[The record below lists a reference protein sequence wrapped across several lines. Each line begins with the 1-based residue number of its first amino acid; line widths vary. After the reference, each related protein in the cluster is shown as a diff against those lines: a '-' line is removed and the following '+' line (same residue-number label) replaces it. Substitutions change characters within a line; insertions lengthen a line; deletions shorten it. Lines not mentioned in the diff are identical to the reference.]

1 MPFGCGALAA
11 WCHATEASGIPD
23 VVAFVQT
30 LRRDWGAVAAGITL
44 AWSQGPVE
52 GINTRTKLLKRM
64 MYGRA
69 TLALLRARI
78 LHH

>member
-1 MPFGCGALAA
+1 MAA
-11 WCHATEASGIPD
+11 WCHAAEAGGIPA

-30 LRRDWGAVAAGITL
+30 LRRDWGAVAAGVTL
-44 AWSQGPVE
+44 AWSPGPVE

-64 MYGRA
+64 MYGWA